1 MAIDTNEKKLSLMGM
16 GLPFKIN
23 PPTPTQE
30 GFTDAQKQ
38 FMLFQYSGIS
48 WIGSILSKG
57 IKIVASTIKNSI
69 QMFSGIVDKIQ
80 STFDIR

>member
-1 MAIDTNEKKLSLMGM
+1 MAIDTDEKKFSMMGM

-38 FMLFQYSGIS
+38 FLLFQYSGIS
-48 WIGSILSKG
+48 WAAALLARGVVFASSIITSP
-57 IKIVASTIKNSI
+57 IK
-69 QMFSGIVDKIQ
+69 MYSGIVDKIQ
-80 STFDIR
+80 TTFDVK